1 MQAENCLGFFK
12 KQKKKAIYL
21 HIQMYGLYHLCITH
35 SKVNVSPQVKQHSP
49 LGLYFILQSVMSL
62 HIVLEQTS
70 PLVVQKH
77 L

>member
-1 MQAENCLGFFK
+1 
-12 KQKKKAIYL
+12 
-21 HIQMYGLYHLCITH
+21 MYGLYHLCIAH
-35 SKVNVSPQVKQHSP
+35 SNVNVSPQVKQHSP